1 MTSIRFVDPHKEGE
15 VEEGSS
21 LLQAARALGVPVG
34 STCGGTCSCS
44 GCHVIVEEGAETLS
58 AMDDDEE
65 TILSAAYG
73 LRDGSRLACQA
84 AVVGDGMVTVRVTPE
99 TKSAYEQRVAR
110 CR

>member
-1 MTSIRFVDPHKEGE
+1 MASIRFVDPDVQVD

-21 LLQAARALGVPVG
+21 LLQAARATGVPVG

-44 GCHVIVEEGAETLS
+44 GCHVIVEAGAEALS
-58 AMDDDEE
+58 VMDDDEE

-84 AVVGDGMVTVRVTPE
+84 AVVGEGMVTVRVTPE

-110 CR
+110 GR

>member
-1 MTSIRFVDPHKEGE
+1 MASIRFVDPDTQVE

-44 GCHVIVEEGAETLS
+44 GCHVIVEEGEEALS

-84 AVVGDGMVTVRVTPE
+84 AVVGEGSVTVRVTPE